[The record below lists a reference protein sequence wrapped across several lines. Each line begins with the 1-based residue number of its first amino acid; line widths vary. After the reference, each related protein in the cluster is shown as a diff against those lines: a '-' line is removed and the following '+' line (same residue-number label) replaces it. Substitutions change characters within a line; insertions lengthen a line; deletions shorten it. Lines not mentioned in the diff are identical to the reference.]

1 MRQGIS
7 CVLSYDISLQKLL
20 LPSTALFS
28 GLSWHANLAIMNE
41 APNPFL
47 EALAGAVLPLLY
59 AMDALSFARQR
70 VDPFTMPQLYEAV
83 GGTAEPLEEALPAFR
98 TAEWPEGEGLA
109 DFRERVETAA
119 AGVAQAFA
127 GLKAAAEVEGFDA
140 LRLARRGFKGLLEA
154 ERALYPMAALSPPIS
169 GYFLSDDAREDA
181 ALAAKLD
188 AAADNPHPF
197 GGIMEQAGP
206 DGPNGGY
213 ARYIPEFLDP
223 STPAPVI
230 VALHGGRGNG
240 PEVLWS
246 WLQAARAR
254 GCVLLAPTAI
264 GDTWAISSDDVDSP
278 NIDRILVET
287 EAVQPLDRSRV
298 LLTGMSDGGTF
309 SYVSG
314 LMDGS
319 PATHLA
325 PFAASF
331 HPMLLE
337 FVSPARIADLPIR
350 LTHGGRD
357 WMFAIDMARTAAA
370 AFQSKFAKIDFHE
383 LPDRAHVFP
392 VDQTAATLDW
402 FLGESIG

>member
-1 MRQGIS
+1 MH
-7 CVLSYDISLQKLL
+7 ISLQKALS
-20 LPSTALFS
+20 PSTALFRGFS
-28 GLSWHANLAIMNE
+28 RRAKIAAMND

-70 VDPFTMPQLYEAV
+70 VDPFTMPQLHEAV
-83 GGTAEPLEEALPAFR
+83 GHTAEPLEEALPAFR
-98 TAEWPEGEGLA
+98 AAEWPEGEGLA

-127 GLKAAAEVEGFDA
+127 GLKAAAEIEGFDA

-169 GYFLSDDAREDA
+169 TYFLSEDVRA
-181 ALAAKLD
+181 NEALAAQLD

-197 GGIMEQAGP
+197 GGIMEQPGP
-206 DGPNGGY
+206 DGPKGGY
-213 ARYIPEFLDP
+213 ARYIPEYLDA

-230 VALHGGRGNG
+230 IALHGGRGNG
-240 PEVLWS
+240 PEFLWS

-254 GCVLLAPTAI
+254 RCILLAPTAL

-278 NIDRILVET
+278 NIDRILAET
-287 EAVQPLDRSRV
+287 ETAQPLDRSRV

-337 FVSPARIADLPIR
+337 FVSPARVADLPIR

-370 AFQSKFAKIDFHE
+370 AFQSKSAQIDFHE

-392 VDQTAATLDW
+392 VDQTASTLDW
-402 FLGESIG
+402 FLGKSIG

>member
-1 MRQGIS
+1 MS
-7 CVLSYDISLQKLL
+7 D
-20 LPSTALFS
+20 
-28 GLSWHANLAIMNE
+28 

-70 VDPFTMPQLYEAV
+70 VDPFTMPQLHEAV
-83 GGTAEPLEEALPAFR
+83 GHTEEPLQEALPAFR
-98 TAEWPEGEGLA
+98 SADWPEGEGLA
-109 DFRERVETAA
+109 DFRQRVETAA

-140 LRLARRGFKGLLEA
+140 LRLARRGFKGLMEA

-169 GYFLSDDAREDA
+169 TYFLTEDAREDK
-181 ALAAKLD
+181 ALAEKLN
-188 AAADNPHPF
+188 AAADNPHPA
-197 GGIMEQAGP
+197 GGIVEMPGP
-206 DGPNGGY
+206 GGLNGGY
-213 ARYIPEFLDP
+213 ARYIPEYLDP
-223 STPAPVI
+223 SAPAPVI
-230 VALHGGRGNG
+230 IAMHGGRGNG
-240 PEVLWS
+240 PEFLWS
-246 WLQAARAR
+246 WQQAARAR
-254 GCVLLAPTAI
+254 GCVLLAPTAV
-264 GDTWAISSDDVDSP
+264 GDTWAITSDDVDSP
-278 NIDRILVET
+278 NIERIILET
-287 EAVQPLDRSRV
+287 EAAQLLDWSKV

-337 FVSPARIADLPIR
+337 FVSPSRLANLPVR
-350 LTHGGRD
+350 LTHGARD

-370 AFQSKFAKIDFHE
+370 ALQSKSVRIDFHE

-392 VDQTAATLDW
+392 ADQTAATIDW
-402 FLGESIG
+402 FLQ